1 MDFNTI
7 AAEIVRN
14 SEWYAKKHEVDID
27 EHFAAYQLIKEIGHF
42 ADAVLVAQG
51 RVRVGRRVDPAT
63 AKDQLTQELVDTVAL
78 ALINAHLYGIDIE
91 KGLRERWL
99 AKTGS

>member
-27 EHFAAYQLIKEIGHF
+27 EHFAAYQLIKKSDNSLTRSWSPKAAF
-42 ADAVLVAQG
+42 ALDGESTRKQ
-51 RVRVGRRVDPAT
+51 P
-63 AKDQLTQELVDTVAL
+63 
-78 ALINAHLYGIDIE
+78 
-91 KGLRERWL
+91 
-99 AKTGS
+99 KTN